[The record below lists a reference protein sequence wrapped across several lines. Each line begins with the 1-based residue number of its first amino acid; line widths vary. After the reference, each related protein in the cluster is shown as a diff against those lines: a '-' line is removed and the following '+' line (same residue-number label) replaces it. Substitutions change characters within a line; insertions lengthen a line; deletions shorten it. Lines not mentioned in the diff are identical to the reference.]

1 MKAMPQY
8 KPTLESENPDSIYE
22 FVNKLKC
29 DLTSFD
35 FPMGESSE
43 NRRVIQGLI
52 SFWHSGIAEPAN
64 LFIPSTP
71 IDAKKQLELM
81 QAELV
86 EILERQDREFSN
98 GFVLLPLEHGMKLPR
113 VKDSYIINSE
123 TQEALQNYIEEIKRV
138 HDL

>member
-1 MKAMPQY
+1 MKVMPQY

-22 FVNKLKC
+22 YVNKLKC

-98 GFVLLPLEHGMKLPR
+98 GFVPQEPGLELPR